1 MIHQP
6 SDNDMPVID
15 YYRELGLERGGSIQ
29 EIQTKIQELKKA
41 WGQRASLVGK
51 RGDEARETLKIIDN
65 ALEVFKDE
73 ESKERYDR
81 TLRPGTSDGD
91 EGVDWVARA
100 WTYYFA
106 NDNGPAMI
114 AARKARENC
123 STDPTAF
130 VISAWIAL
138 KEGQDDRA
146 EEFASEAFVLDELG
160 EDTFD
165 VHKVR
170 GATFFFQKKYDRA
183 IEAFTRALSRATPA
197 YKSEINWLLSLCSY
211 DKEDYA
217 SAITY
222 ALSGLALEEEGAPLH
237 NKLIETAQRAILK
250 EISGIEDNEE
260 VLKKLYHYRRHVEN
274 SGIPEA
280 PRKTLI
286 DFIERWIEVTNISRE
301 LEELELKMEVIIA
314 PDFPFKSIV
323 AAFILFIVLISY
335 PSLITFLLFAIPSAW
350 IGFYIYRVFSA
361 KELARKF
368 ADKKREFDR
377 AVESAGL
384 VSEGDSW
391 NVAL

>member
-1 MIHQP
+1 MNTQLLN
-6 SDNDMPVID
+6 DNVPTLN
-15 YYRELGLERGGSIQ
+15 YYHELGIDAGCSIQ
-29 EIQTKIQELKKA
+29 EIQAKIRELKKA

-51 RGDEARETLKIIDN
+51 RGDEARKTLKIIDN

-91 EGVDWVARA
+91 EGVDWVSRA

-106 NDNGPAMI
+106 KDNGPAMI

-123 STDPTAF
+123 PTDPTAF
-130 VISAWIAL
+130 VVSAWIAL
-138 KEGQDDRA
+138 AEDQYDRA
-146 EEFASEAFVLDELG
+146 EELASEAFVLDELG

-170 GATFFFQKKYDRA
+170 GVTFFFQKKYDRA
-183 IEAFTRALSRATPA
+183 IEAFTRALSRATPV
-197 YKSEINWLLSLCSY
+197 YKSEINWFLSLCSY
-211 DKEDYA
+211 DKGDYA
-217 SAITY
+217 SAMTY
-222 ALSGLALEEEGAPLH
+222 ALSGLAFEEGAPLH
-237 NKLIETAQRAILK
+237 NKLIETAQRAILT
-250 EISGIEDNEE
+250 EIRDIEDNEE

-286 DFIERWIEVTNISRE
+286 NFIERWIEVTNISRE

-323 AAFILFIVLISY
+323 AAFILFIVLISH